1 MVKTQRLQDS
11 RREELNDYKIVE
23 GKNLVTTLSNESHR
37 FMIIFSNLINQ
48 GVASRSNINWGLVRT
63 SKKNNHTK
71 QWINEELK

>member
-48 GVASRSNINWGLVRT
+48 GVASRSNIN
-63 SKKNNHTK
+63 
-71 QWINEELK
+71 